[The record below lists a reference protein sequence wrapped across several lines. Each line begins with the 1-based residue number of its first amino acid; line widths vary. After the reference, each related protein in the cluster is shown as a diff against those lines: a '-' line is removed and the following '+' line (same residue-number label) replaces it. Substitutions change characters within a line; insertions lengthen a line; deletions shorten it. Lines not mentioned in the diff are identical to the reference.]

1 MADKGQRTEKP
12 TPRRLEKARRDGNF
26 PVAREMVSALQ
37 FLAFAA
43 MLAVWSAA
51 WLAHMR
57 QTVEWLLKRA
67 FQASLTDLDVVRL
80 GADVARRVFV
90 PLGVAG
96 SFLVGVTLAVQLAS
110 TGMGLSWQKLAPDF
124 KRLNPMRKLREL
136 PRQNLPSFFQ
146 ASVLIPLFGYAVYLI
161 VRDNYETLFRLP
173 LTGIEVS
180 ARQWGAA
187 VLQLL
192 WKASAVFLVFG
203 AVDLVRQR
211 RRYQQDLRMS
221 RQEVR
226 DEAKESEG
234 DPLIKQRIR
243 RLQRDML
250 RRQMMKEIPTA
261 SAVIM
266 NPTHYAVALR
276 YRSDSMAAPVVVA
289 KGKNYLAL
297 RIRAKAVYHQVP
309 VIENPLL
316 AQALYR
322 STSVGQE
329 IPAHLY
335 RAVAEI
341 LAYLHRLMRGRL
353 PGMA

>member
-1 MADKGQRTEKP
+1 MAERGQQTEKP
-12 TPRRLEKARRDGNF
+12 TPKRLEKARREGNF
-26 PVAREMVSALQ
+26 PAAREMVSALQ

-43 MLAVWSAA
+43 MLAGWGAGWMA
-51 WLAHMR
+51 QMR
-57 QTVEWLLKRA
+57 QTMRWLLARA
-67 FQASLTDLDVVRL
+67 FRSGVSDVDVVRWA
-80 GADVARRVFV
+80 ADISRRVGL
-90 PLGVAG
+90 PLGLAG
-96 SFLVGVTLAVQLAS
+96 GLLLGLTLAVQLAA
-110 TGMGLSWQKLAPDF
+110 TQMGVSLRKAAPDF
-124 KRLNPMRKLREL
+124 KRLNPLRKLREL
-136 PRQNLPSFFQ
+136 PRQNLPSLVQ
-146 ASVLIPLFGYAVYLI
+146 AAVLIPLFGYAVYGI
-161 VRDNYETLFRLP
+161 ARDNYEAFFLLP
-173 LTGIEVS
+173 LAGVEI
-180 ARQWGAA
+180 GAGQ
-187 VLQLL
+187 LGTSILRLL
-192 WKASAVFLVFG
+192 WKAAAVFLVFG
-203 AVDLVRQR
+203 AVDLVRQK

-226 DEAKESEG
+226 DEAKDSEG
-234 DPLIKQRIR
+234 NPHIKQRIR

-261 SAVIM
+261 TAVIM

-309 VIENPLL
+309 VIENALL

-322 STSVGQE
+322 SASVGQE

-341 LAYLHRLMRGRL
+341 LAYLYRLMHRRL